1 MSTRQLHKWACPRRI
16 LLATNLTDLGF
27 ILPVAIQQAL
37 AYKAELR
44 IVHILADPKV
54 SLIGPVPEV
63 FCASDWTQKNA
74 KGKLEKAVATA
85 TSSDLRCSSHVASGH
100 VVTEIMK
107 IATEW
112 KADRLVTGSQGR
124 EKSHRHILGSVAE
137 SIFHR
142 VEVPVLAI
150 GPHATS
156 RKKVLKERMRI
167 VFATP
172 LDHDSRHMAEFA
184 LDVAEN
190 HHADISLLHVSPEIA
205 HGHPSAARVTE
216 YAKSMLQDLLNVRTI
231 HRCKPA
237 CEVVYGQPAES
248 ILEYSQRHSA
258 DMIILGASAHSAFD
272 SRFIPGIAYRV
283 LCESPCPVL
292 VLKQGSVWI
301 NAPEEAVRHHSA
313 HHE

>member
-1 MSTRQLHKWACPRRI
+1 MSTRQLKKWACPRRI
-16 LLATNLTDLGF
+16 LLATDLVDLGF

-44 IVHILADPKV
+44 IVHILPDPNI
-54 SLIGPVPEV
+54 SPIGPVPEISG
-63 FCASDWTQKNA
+63 ASDWMRKYA
-74 KGKLEKAVATA
+74 KDKLEKAVAMA
-85 TSSDLRCSSHVASGH
+85 AGSAVQCSSHVASGN

-107 IATEW
+107 IVVDW

-124 EKSHRHILGSVAE
+124 EKSHLHILGSVAE

-150 GPHATS
+150 GPHAAS
-156 RKKVLKERMRI
+156 KKKVLKDRMRI

-172 LDHDSRHMAEFA
+172 LDHDSRRMAEFA
-184 LDVAEN
+184 LNVAEN

-216 YAKSMLQDLLNVRTI
+216 YASKMLQDLLNVRTI
-231 HRCKPA
+231 RRCRPA

-248 ILEYSQRHSA
+248 ILEYSQQHSA
-258 DMIILGASAHSAFD
+258 DMIVLGTSAHSAFD

-283 LCESPCPVL
+283 LCGSPCPVL
-292 VLKQGSVWI
+292 VLKQGSAWI
-301 NAPEEAVRHHSA
+301 SAPQEAVRLHSA
-313 HHE
+313 RHE